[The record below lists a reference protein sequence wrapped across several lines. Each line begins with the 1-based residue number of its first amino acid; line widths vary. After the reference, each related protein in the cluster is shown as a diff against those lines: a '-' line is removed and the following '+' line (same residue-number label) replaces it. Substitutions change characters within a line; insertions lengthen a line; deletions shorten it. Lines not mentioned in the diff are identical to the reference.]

1 MFVSSDMANI
11 KHGFSL
17 IFLDF
22 RFLFNFEQAL
32 GDWYHNSNVT
42 REQMNNLLSI
52 LIRAGHD
59 DLHRDIRSIVK
70 TPKKTIIT
78 PCSPGEYY
86 HRGLQNALVNILK
99 SRKLPSKIV
108 IDINIDGLPISKSS
122 KRTLWSI
129 QGLIVGE
136 LTPFV
141 IGVYHG
147 FKKPSSIEDH
157 LRPFINEYKNLR
169 SEGFNFRENSYKV
182 KLRCVIC
189 DSPARS
195 FCSNTKQFNGY
206 FGCSKCV
213 VEGSWRKKVV
223 FLEANLT
230 LRTNESFRNRSQP
243 EHHLGYSPF
252 EELEIDM
259 VDQFPIDYMHTALL
273 GVTKMLIKL
282 WINFKPRFSYNQT
295 ETLSENF
302 LNLSKYIPQ
311 EFSRK
316 PQSCFELNWWKA
328 TTCRLFLL
336 YCGPIILNESLPDDF
351 VLHFNCLSL
360 ATRILCDPAECHRN
374 ANNANLQLNYFFDQ
388 FKHVYAEEYVT
399 SNVHAL
405 IHLTDCVKLYGPLD
419 TFSAFPFEN
428 NMKFMKNLLRK
439 HEKSLQQIHR
449 RLEENRQPS
458 CKRNNKG
465 SQNPKLI
472 QRSYQQ
478 LPYRCTDAH
487 KKLKFTNFELS
498 TVPPDNCCVMNDG
511 IIVTV
516 EHIGKMNNVIV
527 VIGKRFTKTSS
538 IKNYPIDSRLI
549 GICKVE
555 KQSQLEVYPVS
566 LIKNKVC
573 LFNFKDHMYA
583 VPLLH

>member
-1 MFVSSDMANI
+1 MDSTLESNLSIRPEPDTESHALELLFSTAEPTTSDDLASSSSDHNSTDNNQEYNLFRSTLNFEDIDPTAE
-11 KHGFSL
+11 FSEVSDEN
-17 IFLDF
+17 FYECDSSEDDDDYNDF
-22 RFLFNFEQAL
+22 HDDDNVEEFNFEQAL

-59 DLHRDIRSIVK
+59 DLHRDIRSIVE

-122 KRTLWSI
+122 KRTLWPI
-129 QGLIVGE
+129 QGLIFGE

-147 FKKPSSIEDH
+147 FKKPSSIEDY

-302 LNLSKYIPQ
+302 LNLSKID
-311 EFSRK
+311 
-316 PQSCFELNWWKA
+316 W
-328 TTCRLFLL
+328 
-336 YCGPIILNESLPDDF
+336 
-351 VLHFNCLSL
+351 
-360 ATRILCDPAECHRN
+360 
-374 ANNANLQLNYFFDQ
+374 
-388 FKHVYAEEYVT
+388 
-399 SNVHAL
+399 
-405 IHLTDCVKLYGPLD
+405 
-419 TFSAFPFEN
+419 
-428 NMKFMKNLLRK
+428 NM
-439 HEKSLQQIHR
+439 
-449 RLEENRQPS
+449 
-458 CKRNNKG
+458 
-465 SQNPKLI
+465 
-472 QRSYQQ
+472 
-478 LPYRCTDAH
+478 
-487 KKLKFTNFELS
+487 
-498 TVPPDNCCVMNDG
+498 
-511 IIVTV
+511 
-516 EHIGKMNNVIV
+516 
-527 VIGKRFTKTSS
+527 
-538 IKNYPIDSRLI
+538 
-549 GICKVE
+549 
-555 KQSQLEVYPVS
+555 
-566 LIKNKVC
+566 
-573 LFNFKDHMYA
+573 
-583 VPLLH
+583 

>member
-1 MFVSSDMANI
+1 MKTYFDKHILQFCEIFVKYLLGHFNC
-11 KHGFSL
+11 SL
-17 IFLDF
+17 H
-22 RFLFNFEQAL
+22 E
-32 GDWYHNSNVT
+32 
-42 REQMNNLLSI
+42 
-52 LIRAGHD
+52 AGHD

-259 VDQFPIDYMHTALL
+259 I
-273 GVTKMLIKL
+273 
-282 WINFKPRFSYNQT
+282 
-295 ETLSENF
+295 F
-302 LNLSKYIPQ
+302 L
-311 EFSRK
+311 
-316 PQSCFELNWWKA
+316 QSN
-328 TTCRLFLL
+328 
-336 YCGPIILNESLPDDF
+336 
-351 VLHFNCLSL
+351 
-360 ATRILCDPAECHRN
+360 
-374 ANNANLQLNYFFDQ
+374 
-388 FKHVYAEEYVT
+388 
-399 SNVHAL
+399 
-405 IHLTDCVKLYGPLD
+405 
-419 TFSAFPFEN
+419 
-428 NMKFMKNLLRK
+428 
-439 HEKSLQQIHR
+439 
-449 RLEENRQPS
+449 
-458 CKRNNKG
+458 
-465 SQNPKLI
+465 
-472 QRSYQQ
+472 
-478 LPYRCTDAH
+478 
-487 KKLKFTNFELS
+487 
-498 TVPPDNCCVMNDG
+498 
-511 IIVTV
+511 
-516 EHIGKMNNVIV
+516 
-527 VIGKRFTKTSS
+527 
-538 IKNYPIDSRLI
+538 
-549 GICKVE
+549 
-555 KQSQLEVYPVS
+555 
-566 LIKNKVC
+566 
-573 LFNFKDHMYA
+573 
-583 VPLLH
+583 